1 MNGHRL
7 DVLYSVFLV
16 RIKTTTHWV
25 HYTPSIELNTIDHEN
40 SQQSGEIGLIMPILE
55 MTEKKFIE
63 LKLLAQSLTV
73 IADAG
78 SEPESLCQSLGF
90 FLLLC

>member
-1 MNGHRL
+1 
-7 DVLYSVFLV
+7 
-16 RIKTTTHWV
+16 
-25 HYTPSIELNTIDHEN
+25 
-40 SQQSGEIGLIMPILE
+40 MPILE

-63 LKLLAQSLTV
+63 LKLLAQSLTD

-90 FLLLC
+90 FFLLY

>member
-1 MNGHRL
+1 
-7 DVLYSVFLV
+7 
-16 RIKTTTHWV
+16 
-25 HYTPSIELNTIDHEN
+25 
-40 SQQSGEIGLIMPILE
+40 MPILE

-63 LKLLAQSLTV
+63 LKLLAQSLTD
-73 IADAG
+73 IADVG